1 MSLFT
6 NSNKTEVQ
14 PINKDIQNNIAKV
27 PIIITTIYNANLENI
42 PYFILL
48 IIKKITRNCGSILQ
62 NSQKLFAISKLIRT
76 FATAIR
82 DVAQPG
88 RVRVWGACGR
98 KFESCHPDYWKSAIY
113 NLVSG

>member
-14 PINKDIQNNIAKV
+14 PICKDIQNNIAKV
-27 PIIITTIYNANLENI
+27 PIIIITIYNTNLENI
-42 PYFILL
+42 PYFISL
-48 IIKKITRNCGSILQ
+48 IIKKIIINRGSTLQ
-62 NSQKLFAISKLIRT
+62 NSQELFAISKLIRT
-76 FATAIR
+76 FASAIR

-98 KFESCHPDYWKSAIY
+98 WFESSHPDW
-113 NLVSG
+113 